1 MPADKRKSM
10 WLFAA
15 LCVVCVT
22 ATGGY
27 VWQTRGEAMEV
38 TRELP
43 PMAGSPLLELAAE
56 APVTAVAEAP
66 PAAEPTETAPEQPEV
81 VPAPAAPAAPAPT
94 PAAMPAAA
102 PTPAATPVPAATP
115 LFLLRHTGV
124 DKSYGRLAA
133 ESGSGET
140 ATREATP
147 LTCER
152 VHFAAGRGVCLEA
165 RRGAVTTYSAILFD
179 AAFKPAATLPL
190 TGIPSRTRVSSD
202 GRYAAFTVFV
212 SGHSYGSGG
221 FSTATQIIDAANG
234 APVVAN
240 LEQMEVWSGG
250 ARWQEVDFNFWGVT
264 FTRDSNRFYA
274 TLGTGGRAYLVQGDI
289 AANKLTVI
297 KEGIECPSISPDNTR
312 VAFKKRVPGTG
323 LAKWRIAVLDL
334 ATLTETLAAEDR
346 FVDEQLVW
354 LDDQRILY
362 TQASESAASRAVTDV
377 WVVPADGSGTPSL
390 LLREAASPTPLRAGN
405 SVTE

>member
-1 MPADKRKSM
+1 MAADKRKSM

-15 LCVVCVT
+15 LCFACVT
-22 ATGGY
+22 ATAGY

-43 PMAGSPLLELAAE
+43 PMAASPLLEVVPETA
-56 APVTAVAEAP
+56 VTAAPDPAPAVA
-66 PAAEPTETAPEQPEV
+66 PAAVVPAAVVPAAVEPEQPSIV
-81 VPAPAAPAAPAPT
+81 PPPPVPAPPAPAAA
-94 PAAMPAAA
+94 
-102 PTPAATPVPAATP
+102 P
-115 LFLLRHTGV
+115 LFLVRHTGV

-133 ESGSGET
+133 ESGSGEA

-179 AAFKPAATLPL
+179 AAFKPTATLPL
-190 TGIPSRTRVSSD
+190 TGIPSRTRVSPD

-221 FSTATQIIDAANG
+221 FSTETQIIDAATG

-240 LEQMEVWSGG
+240 LEQMEVWSAG

-264 FTRDSNRFYA
+264 FARDSNRFYA
-274 TLGTGGRAYLVQGDI
+274 TLGTGGLAYLVQGDI
-289 AANKLTVI
+289 AANKLTVV
-297 KEGIECPSISPDNTR
+297 KEGIECPSLSPDNTR
-312 VAFKKRVPGTG
+312 LAFKKRVPGTG

-334 ATLTETLAAEDR
+334 TTLTETLVAEDR

-354 LDDQRILY
+354 LDNERILY

-377 WVVPADGSGTPSL
+377 WVVPADGSGAPSL
-390 LLREAASPTPLRAGN
+390 LLREAASPTPVRAGTA
-405 SVTE
+405 VTE